1 MKSVEAVVQ
10 GGKLRLEK
18 PLRYPDG
25 TKALV
30 TFLTEPS
37 NQEDA
42 IKWLEKYYEQTKD
55 LILDEQFEK
64 NVKSAAEFIN
74 SWQLPE

>member
-1 MKSVEAVVQ
+1 MKAVEAVVQ

-30 TFLTEPS
+30 TFLTGPS

-42 IKWLEKYYEQTKD
+42 TKWLAKYYEKTKD
-55 LILDEQFEK
+55 HILDEQFEK
-64 NVKSAAEFIN
+64 NVKSASEFIN
-74 SWQLPE
+74 SWPLPE